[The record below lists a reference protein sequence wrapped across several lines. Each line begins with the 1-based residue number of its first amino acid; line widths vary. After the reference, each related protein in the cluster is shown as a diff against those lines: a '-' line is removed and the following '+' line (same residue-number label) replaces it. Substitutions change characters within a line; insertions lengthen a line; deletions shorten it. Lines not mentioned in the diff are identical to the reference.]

1 MKYTLI
7 LLANRRRLWDNG
19 ANGTPYFNENEVQ
32 MIMEQV
38 KVLFLG
44 NSHTFFNDMPSI
56 FQMLC
61 EESGTAR
68 ADVVMQ
74 AHPGVHLQWHLS
86 QQWELRY
93 GLVQGGFDYLV
104 FQQAAHPCPPLEETL
119 PDARQLIGMA
129 RDAGVTPIAT
139 VTWAEKRFPEN
150 QQKMYDIFDAVQAET
165 GVICSPVGQV
175 FQRVA
180 EEEPDIDLYWVD
192 GEHASPYGS
201 YVVAACAYARIFGKS
216 PVGLP
221 ARSIC
226 NIPADREKF
235 EEIGALR
242 RRAAEEPENS
252 ELLRQAEA
260 LSKEVST
267 PIYDRE
273 KLWIDLYPD
282 KTARLQRI
290 IAEEIQRFDAA
301 HA

>member
-119 PDARQLIGMA
+119 P
-129 RDAGVTPIAT
+129 
-139 VTWAEKRFPEN
+139 
-150 QQKMYDIFDAVQAET
+150 VQAET

-260 LSKEVST
+260 LSKEVFT

-273 KLWIDLYPD
+273 KLWIDLDPD

>member
-1 MKYTLI
+1 
-7 LLANRRRLWDNG
+7 
-19 ANGTPYFNENEVQ
+19 
-32 MIMEQV
+32 MEQV

-93 GLVQGGFDYLV
+93 GLVQSGFDYLV

-119 PDARQLIGMA
+119 PDARHLIGMA

-260 LSKEVST
+260 LSKEVFT

-273 KLWIDLYPD
+273 KLWIDLDPG